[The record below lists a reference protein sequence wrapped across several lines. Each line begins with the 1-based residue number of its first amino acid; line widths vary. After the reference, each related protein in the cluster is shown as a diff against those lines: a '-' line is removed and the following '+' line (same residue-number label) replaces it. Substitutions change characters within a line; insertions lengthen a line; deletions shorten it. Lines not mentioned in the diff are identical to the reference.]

1 MSKLYYFVA
10 TAILQYIIMQTVII
24 TGGTGLVGKALTK
37 HLVAKGYHVIILT
50 RKLPAVKDSNA
61 AINYALWN
69 VKEKTIDAAAVQN
82 ADYIIHLAGAGVVD
96 KRWRDAYKKEIQDSR
111 TQSSAL
117 LFEALQQHANKV
129 KAVVSASAIGW
140 YGADEEQQ
148 GRQDSFVE
156 TDNAAP
162 GFLGDTCKLW
172 EQSIEPVQQLG
183 KRLVKL
189 RTGIVLSNDGGA
201 LAEFKKPI
209 QLGVAGILG
218 SGKQIISW
226 IHIDDLCKMF
236 MEALQNEQL
245 NGVYNAVAPVPV
257 SNKTLTLELAKRI
270 KGKFFIPL
278 HVPAFVLKLLM
289 GESSIEVLKS
299 TTVSSKKIQ
308 STGFIFLYPSI
319 TTALHQLC
327 KK

>member
-1 MSKLYYFVA
+1 MQKLVYNDV
-10 TAILQYIIMQTVII
+10 
-24 TGGTGLVGKALTK
+24 KALFDLTAQ
-37 HLVAKGYHVIILT
+37 VVIRCIAKVT
-50 RKLPAVKDSNA
+50 
-61 AINYALWN
+61 
-69 VKEKTIDAAAVQN
+69 
-82 ADYIIHLAGAGVVD
+82 
-96 KRWRDAYKKEIQDSR
+96 DAYKKEIQDSR

-117 LFEALQQHANKV
+117 LFETLQQHANKV
-129 KAVVSASAIGW
+129 KAVVSTSAIGW
-140 YGADEEQQ
+140 YGADEELQ
-148 GRQDSFVE
+148 GGQDSFVE

-162 GFLGDTCKLW
+162 GFLGDTCRLW

-183 KRLVKL
+183 KRLAKL

-245 NGVYNAVAPVPV
+245 SGVYNAVAPAPV

>member
-1 MSKLYYFVA
+1 
-10 TAILQYIIMQTVII
+10 MQTVII

-37 HLVAKGYHVIILT
+37 HLVAKGYYVIILT
-50 RKLPAVKDSNA
+50 RKLPAVKGSST
-61 AINYALWN
+61 AINFALWN
-69 VKEKTIDAAAVQN
+69 VKEKTIDAAAIQN
-82 ADYIIHLAGAGVVD
+82 ADYIVHLAGAGVVD
-96 KRWRDAYKKEIQDSR
+96 KRWTAAYKKEIQDSR

-117 LFEALQQHANKV
+117 LFETLQQHTNKV

-140 YGADEEQQ
+140 YGADVEQQ
-148 GRQDSFVE
+148 DNQNSFVE

-172 EQSIEPVQQLG
+172 EQSIEPMQQLG

-245 NGVYNAVAPVPV
+245 NGVYNAVAPAPV

-308 STGFIFLYPSI
+308 AAGFIFLYPSI
-319 TTALHQLC
+319 TTALQQLC